1 MVRVFDSCSFVRFV
15 GSLLLVASTALGQ
28 GSKISFDAQGNTIV
42 NGKPFFP
49 IGIYVY
55 DLSPDVMKDIKS
67 KGFNVVIGNGF
78 RADQFDFLH
87 QNKMMAVPFSTP
99 EFVEK
104 VKDHPAL
111 LAWYLVDEPEGHGHT
126 PDGVKQAYA
135 HLKAKDKDHP
145 IGLCHFLYE
154 ALLTF
159 KEGCDFT
166 MTDVYPV
173 TANRD
178 VPMKNVGI
186 HMDYARAVHENANWP
201 HWTYIQDFGGPDTDG
216 GKWAQPTA
224 AEVRC
229 MTFIALVHRANGIL
243 IFSYW
248 PKAPAMWNSIGG
260 LNRDVA
266 KIAPW
271 VMAKGTEV
279 SAKVSTEQVQARAR
293 KVGESWIIIA
303 VNTERTPID
312 ATITVDGLGDVELK
326 SLVNAKRM
334 TATGGKLEA
343 HFAPAEAMAFT
354 VGPAPRDGSFLQSS
368 TSP

>member
-1 MVRVFDSCSFVRFV
+1 MMKRVCLVLAVLLCSIA
-15 GSLLLVASTALGQ
+15 GASA
-28 GSKISFDAQGNTIV
+28 GSKVSFDDQGNTIV

-55 DLSPDVMKDIKS
+55 DLSPQVMKDIKS

-78 RADQFDFLH
+78 KADQFDFIH
-87 QNKMMAVPFSTP
+87 QNGLMAVPFSTP
-99 EFVEK
+99 ETIEK

-111 LAWYLVDEPEGHGHT
+111 LAWYLVDEPESGHT
-126 PDGVKQAYA
+126 PDKVKEAYE

-145 IGLCHFLYE
+145 IGLCHFLYD
-154 ALLTF
+154 ALEQF

-173 TANRD
+173 TKNRD
-178 VPMKNVGI
+178 VPMRNVGI
-186 HMDYARAVHENANWP
+186 HMDRARDVHKNANWP

-248 PKAPAMWNSIGG
+248 SKAPEMWSSLGG

-266 KIAPW
+266 KIGPW
-271 VMAKGTEV
+271 LMAKGAEV
-279 SAKVSTEQVQARAR
+279 PAKSTADQVQTRAR
-293 KVGESWIIIA
+293 KVGESWIVLA
-303 VNTERTPID
+303 VNTERSAID
-312 ATITVDGLGDVELK
+312 ATITIEGLGDVELK
-326 SLVNAKRM
+326 SLVNAKRIKSSS
-334 TATGGKLEA
+334 GKLET
-343 HFAPAEAMAFT
+343 HFGPAEAMAFT
-354 VGPAPRDGSFLQSS
+354 LGQAPARSVLQPSTGP
-368 TSP
+368 

>member
-1 MVRVFDSCSFVRFV
+1 MKLSTFLF
-15 GSLLLVASTALGQ
+15 SLLVLSSPAFAQ
-28 GSKISFDAQGNTIV
+28 PSKVNFDERGNTIV

-55 DLSPDVMKDIKS
+55 DLSDDVMKDIKS

-78 RADQFDFLH
+78 RADQFDFIH
-87 QNKMMAVPFSTP
+87 ANKMMAVPFSTP

-104 VKDHPAL
+104 GKDHPAL

-126 PDGVKQAYA
+126 PEAVKTAYA
-135 HLKAKDKDHP
+135 NLRAKDANHP

-154 ALLTF
+154 ALEQF

-178 VPMKNVGI
+178 VPMRNVGI
-186 HMDYARAVHENANWP
+186 HMDRARDVHKNPNWP

-248 PKAPAMWNSIGG
+248 PKAPEMWNSIGG

-271 VMAKGTEV
+271 LMADGAEV
-279 SAKVSTEQVQARAR
+279 PAKSSAEQVQARAR
-293 KVGESWIIIA
+293 KVGDSWIVLA
-303 VNTERTPID
+303 VNTERSAID
-312 ATITVDGLGDVELK
+312 ATITVEGLGDVELK
-326 SLVNAKRM
+326 SLVNATRIK
-334 TATGGKLEA
+334 ATGNKLQTK
-343 HFAPAEAMAFT
+343 FGPAQAMAFA
-354 VGPAPRDGSFLQSS
+354 VGPAPRGPSVTQPP

>member
-1 MVRVFDSCSFVRFV
+1 MMNLKTLSCFFLAL
-15 GSLLLVASTALGQ
+15 SLSAFAFA
-28 GSKISFDAQGNTIV
+28 GSKVSFDAQGNTIV

-55 DLSPDVMKDIKS
+55 DLSDAVMKDIKS

-78 RADQFDFLH
+78 KADQFDFIH
-87 QNKMMAVPFSTP
+87 QNGMMAVPFSTP

-104 VKDHPAL
+104 GKDHPAL
-111 LAWYLVDEPEGHGHT
+111 LAWYLIDEPEGHGHT
-126 PDGVKQAYA
+126 PENTKTAYE

-145 IGLCHFLYE
+145 IGLCHFLYD

-178 VPMKNVGI
+178 VPMRNVGI
-186 HMDYARAVHENANWP
+186 HMDYARAVHNNPNWP
-201 HWTYIQDFGGPDTDG
+201 HWTYIQDFGGPNTDG

-248 PKAPAMWNSIGG
+248 PQAPEMWNSIGG
-260 LNRDVA
+260 LNRDIA

-279 SAKVSTEQVQARAR
+279 PAKSSTEQVQARAR
-293 KVGESWIIIA
+293 KVGGSWIVLA
-303 VNTERTPID
+303 VNTERSAID
-312 ATITVDGLGDVELK
+312 TTITIDGLGDVELK
-326 SLVNAKRM
+326 SLVNANRIK
-334 TATGGKLEA
+334 ATGGKLEA
-343 HFAPAEAMAFT
+343 QFAPVQAMAFT
-354 VGPAPRDGSFLQSS
+354 VGPAPRGESVLQPS
-368 TSP
+368 TRP

>member
-1 MVRVFDSCSFVRFV
+1 MMNRLLP
-15 GSLLLVASTALGQ
+15 LLLALSFTATALGQ
-28 GSKISFDAQGNTIV
+28 GSKVTFDDRGNTIV

-55 DLSPDVMKDIKS
+55 DLSDDVMKDITS

-78 RADQFDFLH
+78 RAEQFDFIH
-87 QNKMMAVPFSTP
+87 ANKMMAVPFSTP

-104 VKDHPAL
+104 VKGHPAL

-126 PDGVKQAYA
+126 PEAVKQAYA
-135 HLKAKDKDHP
+135 NLKAKDADHP

-154 ALLTF
+154 ALEQF
-159 KEGCDFT
+159 KDGSDFT

-173 TANRD
+173 TANHD
-178 VPMKNVGI
+178 VPMRNVGV
-186 HMDYARAVHENANWP
+186 HMDRARDVHKNANWP
-201 HWTYIQDFGGPDTDG
+201 HWTYIQDFGGPETEG

-248 PKAPAMWNSIGG
+248 PKAPEMWNSIGP

-271 VMAKGTEV
+271 LMAKGTELP
-279 SAKVSTEQVQARAR
+279 AKVGTEQVQARAR
-293 KVGESWIIIA
+293 KLGDGSWIVIS

-312 ATITVDGLGDVELK
+312 ATITIDGLGDVELT
-326 SLVNAKRM
+326 SLLDANRA
-334 TATGGKLEA
+334 TATGSTLESR
-343 HFAPAEAMAFT
+343 FAPCEAKVYTIGA
-354 VGPAPRDGSFLQSS
+354 APRD
-368 TSP
+368 

>member
-1 MVRVFDSCSFVRFV
+1 MKYAPFL
-15 GSLLLVASTALGQ
+15 SLLLFLAPVALGQ
-28 GSKISFDAQGNTIV
+28 GSKVAFDARGNTLV

-55 DLSPDVMKDIKS
+55 DLSDAVVKDITS

-78 RADQFDFLH
+78 RADQFDVIH

-126 PDGVKQAYA
+126 PEGVKHAYA
-135 HLKAKDKDHP
+135 NLKAKDKDHP
-145 IGLCHFLYE
+145 IGLCHFLYD

-178 VPMKNVGI
+178 VPMRNVGI
-186 HMDYARAVHENANWP
+186 HMDYARAVHGNPNWP
-201 HWTYIQDFGGPDTDG
+201 HWTYVQDFGGPETEG

-248 PKAPAMWNSIGG
+248 PKAPEMWNSIGP

-266 KIAPW
+266 RVAPW
-271 VMAKGTEV
+271 VMAEGTELPV
-279 SAKVSTEQVQARAR
+279 KVSSEQVQARAR
-293 KVGESWIIIA
+293 KLANGSWIVMA
-303 VNTERTPID
+303 VNTERTAAD
-312 ATITVDGLGDVELK
+312 ATLTIDGLGDLK
-326 SLVNAKRM
+326 LTSLIDAKH
-334 TATGGKLEA
+334 AKASGGTLERR
-343 HFAPAEAMAFT
+343 FAPCEAVVLT
-354 VGPAPRDGSFLQSS
+354 SGPAPRE
-368 TSP
+368 